1 MGRPL
6 PTPHWFIS
14 LKKYVCIESV
24 CMHINLCMC
33 MCVCVL
39 YLLVN
44 ALLAFLQ
51 VKSYVLF
58 VTHYPLL
65 AELEQTYS
73 QTVANFHMAY
83 VEVESSS
90 KSL

>member
-1 MGRPL
+1 
-6 PTPHWFIS
+6 
-14 LKKYVCIESV
+14 
-24 CMHINLCMC
+24 
-33 MCVCVL
+33 MCVCTSTCAHACACVCVCVCVVP

-51 VKSYVLF
+51 VRSYVLF

-65 AELEQTYS
+65 AELEQTYP